1 MVKSFYFITGIFIL
15 LIMSV
20 ISLFIGAGNVT
31 LSDLWIDSTMREIFF
46 VSRVPRTVALLFA
59 GSAMSVAGLIMQLL
73 TQNRFVEPTLVGT
86 TQSASLGLLIMM
98 VLAPSASVMTKMV
111 VASLFAMAGT
121 MIFMV
126 ISRKIIFKSVL
137 MVPLI
142 GIMLG
147 AVISAITT
155 FFAMYFDLLQSLG
168 GWESGDFSGI
178 LQGRYELLWLVGGL
192 TLLACWSADQ
202 FTVAGLG
209 RDFSVNVGLNYRRV
223 MLTGLIVIALIGGI
237 VVVVVGVLPFLG
249 LIVPNIVSLLF
260 GDNVRKTI
268 PWICLFGS
276 GLVLICDIIG
286 RLIRYPF
293 EIPVSVI
300 LGVVGAIIFLILLS
314 RRRHVS

>member
-1 MVKSFYFITGIFIL
+1 
-15 LIMSV
+15 MSV

-121 MIFMV
+121 MIFMA
-126 ISRKIIFKSVL
+126 ISRKIIFKSAL

>member
-98 VLAPSASVMTKMV
+98 VLAPSANVMTKMV

-121 MIFMV
+121 MIFMA
-126 ISRKIIFKSVL
+126 ISRKIIFKSAL

>member
-121 MIFMV
+121 MIFMA
-126 ISRKIIFKSVL
+126 ISRKIIFKSAL

-178 LQGRYELLWLVGGL
+178 LKGRYELLWLVGGL

>member
-1 MVKSFYFITGIFIL
+1 MVKSFYFIVGITIL
-15 LIMSV
+15 LVMTAV
-20 ISLFIGAGNVT
+20 SLFIGAGHVT
-31 LSDLWIDSTMREIFF
+31 LSDLLSDSNMREIFF
-46 VSRVPRTVALLFA
+46 VSRVPRTVALLLA

-73 TQNRFVEPTLVGT
+73 TQNRFVEPSLVGT
-86 TQSASLGLLIMM
+86 TQSASLGLLVMM
-98 VLAPSASVMTKMV
+98 VLAPAASVMTKMV
-111 VASLFAMAGT
+111 VASLFALVGT
-121 MIFMV
+121 MFFMA
-126 ISRKIIFKSVL
+126 ISRKIIFKSAL
-137 MVPLI
+137 MVPLV

-223 MLTGLIVIALIGGI
+223 MLMGLIVIALIGGI

-249 LIVPNIVSLLF
+249 LIVPNIVSLIF

-268 PWICLFGS
+268 PWICLLGA
-276 GLVLICDIIG
+276 GLVLVCDIIG
-286 RLIRYPF
+286 RVIRYPF

-300 LGVVGAIIFLILLS
+300 LGVIGAIIFLMLLS
-314 RRRHVS
+314 RRRHAS

>member
-126 ISRKIIFKSVL
+126 ISRKIIFKSAL

>member
-121 MIFMV
+121 MIFMA
-126 ISRKIIFKSVL
+126 ISRKIIFKSAL

-209 RDFSVNVGLNYRRV
+209 RDFSVNVGLNYHRV

>member
-1 MVKSFYFITGIFIL
+1 MKLFYIIAGIIL
-15 LIMSV
+15 VISMAA

-31 LSDLWIDSTMREIFF
+31 LSDLWSDSNMRDIFF
-46 VSRVPRTVALLFA
+46 ISRVPRTLALLLA

-98 VLAPSASVMTKMV
+98 IVAPSSTVMTKMI
-111 VASLFAMAGT
+111 VASLFAMGGT
-121 MIFMV
+121 LLFML
-126 ISRKIIFKSVL
+126 ISRKIIFKSAL

-155 FFAMYFDLLQSLG
+155 FLAMYFDLLQSLG

-178 LQGRYELLWLVGGL
+178 LRGRYELLWLVGGL

-209 RDFSVNVGLNYRRV
+209 RDFSINVGLNYHQV
-223 MLTGLIVIALIGGI
+223 TLIGLIVIALIGGI

-268 PWICLFGS
+268 PWICLTGG
-276 GLVLICDIIG
+276 GLVLLCDIIG
-286 RLIRYPF
+286 RIIRYPF

-300 LGVVGAIIFLILLS
+300 LGVIGAIVFLILLS
-314 RRRHVS
+314 RKHYAR

>member
-31 LSDLWIDSTMREIFF
+31 LSDLWVDSTMREIFF

-121 MIFMV
+121 MIFMA
-126 ISRKIIFKSVL
+126 ISRKIIFKSAL

-178 LQGRYELLWLVGGL
+178 LKGRYELLWLVGGL

>member
-1 MVKSFYFITGIFIL
+1 MVKSFYFITGIFVL

-121 MIFMV
+121 MIFMA
-126 ISRKIIFKSVL
+126 ISRKIIFKSAL

-178 LQGRYELLWLVGGL
+178 LRGRYELLWLVGGL

>member
-121 MIFMV
+121 MIFMA
-126 ISRKIIFKSVL
+126 ISRKIIFKSAL

-192 TLLACWSADQ
+192 TLLACWSTDQ

>member
-1 MVKSFYFITGIFIL
+1 MVKSFYFIAGIVIL
-15 LIMSV
+15 LIMTA
-20 ISLFIGAGNVT
+20 ISLFIGAGHVT
-31 LSDLWIDSTMREIFF
+31 LSDLWANDSMREIFF
-46 VSRVPRTVALLFA
+46 VSRIPRTVALILA

-73 TQNRFVEPTLVGT
+73 TQNRFVEPSLVGT
-86 TQSASLGLLIMM
+86 TQSASLGLLVMM
-98 VLAPSASVMTKMV
+98 VFAPAASVMLKMV
-111 VASLFAMAGT
+111 VASLFAMLGT
-121 MIFMV
+121 MLFMI
-126 ISRKIIFKSVL
+126 ISRKIIFKSAL
-137 MVPLI
+137 MVPLV

-155 FFAMYFDLLQSLG
+155 FFAMYFDLLQSLSS
-168 GWESGDFSGI
+168 WESGDFSGI
-178 LQGRYELLWLVGGL
+178 LKGRYELLWLVGGL

-223 MLTGLIVIALIGGI
+223 MLMGLIVIALIGGI

-268 PWICLFGS
+268 PWICLFGAS
-276 GLVLICDIIG
+276 LVLICDIIG
-286 RLIRYPF
+286 RVIRYPF

-300 LGVVGAIIFLILLS
+300 LGVIGAIVFLMLLS

>member
-1 MVKSFYFITGIFIL
+1 MKSFYFIAGIFIL
-15 LIMSV
+15 LIMTA

-31 LSDLWIDSTMREIFF
+31 LLELWSDSNMREIFF
-46 VSRVPRTVALLFA
+46 VSRVPRTVALLLA

-73 TQNRFVEPTLVGT
+73 TQNRFVEPSLVGT

-98 VLAPSASVMTKMV
+98 VLAPGASVMTKMT
-111 VASLFAMAGT
+111 VASLFAMVGT
-121 MIFMV
+121 MVFMA

-142 GIMLG
+142 GVMLG
-147 AVISAITT
+147 AIISAATT
-155 FFAMYFDLLQSLG
+155 FFAMYFDLLQSLA
-168 GWESGDFSGI
+168 GWESGDFSAI

-202 FTVAGLG
+202 FTVVGLG
-209 RDFSVNVGLNYRRV
+209 RDFSINVGLNYRRV

-260 GDNVRKTI
+260 GDNIRKTI
-268 PWICLFGS
+268 PWVCLFGS

-286 RLIRYPF
+286 RIIRYPF

-300 LGVVGAIIFLILLS
+300 LGVIGAIIFLILLS
-314 RRRHVS
+314 RKRYVN

>member
-111 VASLFAMAGT
+111 IASLFAMAGT
-121 MIFMV
+121 MIFMA
-126 ISRKIIFKSVL
+126 ISRKIIFKSAL

-178 LQGRYELLWLVGGL
+178 LKGRYELLWLVGGL

>member
-1 MVKSFYFITGIFIL
+1 MIKSFYFIAGIFIL
-15 LIMSV
+15 LIMTA

-31 LSDLWIDSTMREIFF
+31 LLELWSDSNMREIFF
-46 VSRVPRTVALLFA
+46 VSRVPRTVALLLA

-73 TQNRFVEPTLVGT
+73 TQNRFVEPSLVGT

-98 VLAPSASVMTKMV
+98 VLAPGASVMTKMT
-111 VASLFAMAGT
+111 VASLFAMVGT
-121 MIFMV
+121 MVFMA
-126 ISRKIIFKSVL
+126 ISRKIIFKSAL

-142 GIMLG
+142 GVMLG
-147 AVISAITT
+147 AIISAATT
-155 FFAMYFDLLQSLG
+155 FFAMYFDLLQSLA
-168 GWESGDFSGI
+168 GWESGDFSAI

-202 FTVAGLG
+202 FTVVGLG
-209 RDFSVNVGLNYRRV
+209 RDFSINVGLNYRRV

-260 GDNVRKTI
+260 GDNIRKTI
-268 PWICLFGS
+268 PWVCLFGS

-286 RLIRYPF
+286 RIIRYPF

-300 LGVVGAIIFLILLS
+300 LGVIGAIIFLILLS
-314 RRRHVS
+314 RKRYVN